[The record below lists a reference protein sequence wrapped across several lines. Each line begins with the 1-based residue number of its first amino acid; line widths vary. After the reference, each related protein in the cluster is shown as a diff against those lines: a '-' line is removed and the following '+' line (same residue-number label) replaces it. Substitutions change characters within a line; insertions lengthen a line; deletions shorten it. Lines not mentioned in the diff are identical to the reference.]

1 MTSSIPASMKRR
13 WFKDRDMAKSKSLQS
28 LISRQGIEAISIL
41 GLIILW
47 QIAAAAVNDTLLLPS
62 FLQVVDAFFSV
73 WQTIL
78 VEDLPVSLLHFLIGL
93 LGGLAI
99 ALPIGMGMG
108 WFRSMDRIADPIVEI
123 FRPIPPLAWIPF
135 AIVWFGLTDSAAGF
149 IIFVGAVFPI
159 LINTYVGFR
168 SLPKVYVESAKVLG
182 ATKDIDLVRY
192 IALPFALPSIAGGVR
207 IAMGI
212 AWMCLVAA
220 EQFGVS
226 TSGLGYK
233 IWSYYFLHKMDYV
246 LLYMIILGLLGL
258 LIDHTFR
265 YIVEEKMLKWR
276 VGLMQ

>member
-1 MTSSIPASMKRR
+1 MPI
-13 WFKDRDMAKSKSLQS
+13 SLQS
-28 LISRQGIEAISIL
+28 TISRLGIEAISII
-41 GLIILW
+41 GLIVIW
-47 QIAAAAVNDTLLLPS
+47 QIAAVAVNDPLLLPS
-62 FLQVVDAFFSV
+62 FSQVVAAFFDV
-73 WQTIL
+73 WKTIL
-78 VEDLPVSLLHFLIGL
+78 TEDLPTSLQHFLIGML
-93 LGGLAI
+93 AGLGV
-99 ALPIGMGMG
+99 ALPIGMAMG
-108 WFRSMDRIADPIVEI
+108 WFRTIDRVLDPIVEV

-135 AIVWFGLTDSAAGF
+135 AIVWFGLTAVAAGF

-182 ATKDIDLVRY
+182 ATSDLDLVRY
-192 IALPFALPSIAGGVR
+192 VAFPFALPSIAGGIR

-233 IWSYYFLHKMDYV
+233 IWSYYYLHEMAYV
-246 LLYMIILGLLGL
+246 LLHMIILGLLGL
-258 LIDHTFR
+258 FIDHAFR

-276 VGLMQ
+276 VGLTQ

>member
-1 MTSSIPASMKRR
+1 
-13 WFKDRDMAKSKSLQS
+13 MAKSLQS
-28 LISRQGIEAISIL
+28 IISRQGIEAISIL
-41 GLIILW
+41 CLIVLW

-62 FLQVVDAFFSV
+62 FLQVVSAFFNI

-78 VEDLPVSLLHFLIGL
+78 VEDLPTSLLHFLIGL
-93 LGGLAI
+93 LGGLAV
-99 ALPIGMGMG
+99 ALPIGMAMG
-108 WFRSMDRIADPIVEI
+108 WFRAVDRIADPIVEI

-135 AIVWFGLTDSAAGF
+135 AIVWFGLTDQAAGF
-149 IIFVGAVFPI
+149 IIFIGAVFPI

-182 ATKDIDLVRY
+182 ATRDIDLVRY
-192 IALPFALPSIAGGVR
+192 IAIPFALPSIAGGVR

-220 EQFGVS
+220 EEFGVS

-233 IWSYYFLHKMDYV
+233 IWSYYYLHEMDYV

-258 LIDHTFR
+258 LIDRTFR
-265 YIVEEKMLKWR
+265 YIVEDKMLKWR